1 MRIHIYVRVHAWTVV
16 PGTITK
22 LLVQRID
29 VSPVKPRGLVY
40 HLTYPRIHI
49 QRQFIHPSNIL
60 FFSGNAYRNMLGV
73 TGDESHAAHCNNL
86 ILTYGYIPR
95 YLANTTVVVPCERR
109 RRVALDLHLS
119 AAPVS
124 VCPVLELYL
133 PYLLYPLYPLYLLY
147 LLLYLLY
154 LL

>member
-1 MRIHIYVRVHAWTVV
+1 
-16 PGTITK
+16 
-22 LLVQRID
+22 
-29 VSPVKPRGLVY
+29 
-40 HLTYPRIHI
+40 
-49 QRQFIHPSNIL
+49 
-60 FFSGNAYRNMLGV
+60 MLGV